1 MVKETVGPDDIAEVV
16 ASWTGIPAGRLLE
29 GEAHVGLGDGDASLD
44 VADRVPEPART
55 SRGNAE
61 RVGQVVRQYQT
72 WQNTESTRTDTSR
85 CVSGHHTTRKPVGRS
100 TFTKTYRF
108 VCSHRPHT
116 NVTTPYREGKRI
128 PMTRSRSLGRAWH
141 ARL

>member
-1 MVKETVGPDDIAEVV
+1 MR
-16 ASWTGIPAGRLLE
+16 AS
-29 GEAHVGLGDGDASLD
+29 
-44 VADRVPEPART
+44 VADRPDQRIDQDVGDFRDNDHKRRER
-55 SRGNAE
+55 RGNAE

-116 NVTTPYREGKRI
+116 NVTTSYREGKRI